1 MRYVCQTKT
10 RTHGN
15 CDGQTGYTVHL
26 VDDPIDLLIQQLLR
40 CLGGFSASE
49 AVQQAYQ
56 QHINEKRSIAQRAQ
70 REAQKTEKDLQNL
83 QNEILKAL
91 NGESAFDLSI
101 LNDMVKKLKVKQEE
115 QLAAL
120 CAAQDEESEE
130 RSTVLQMQG
139 TYNQFVE
146 WADVYESA
154 TMETKKMI
162 AAQLI
167 KRVEVYEGY
176 KFKVELTLS
185 AKQFLDKTN
194 PQIII
199 ENATRGIEIA

>member
-1 MRYVCQTKT
+1 M
-10 RTHGN
+10 
-15 CDGQTGYTVHL
+15 
-26 VDDPIDLLIQQLLR
+26 LIRQLLR
-40 CLGGFSASE
+40 RLGGFSASE
-49 AVQQAYQ
+49 AVDQAYQ
-56 QHINEKRSIAQRAQ
+56 QHISEKRAIVQRVQ

-91 NGESAFDLSI
+91 SGESAFDLSI
-101 LNDMVKKLKVKQEE
+101 LNDMVKGLKAKQEE

-120 CAAQDEESEE
+120 SVAQDEESEE
-130 RSTVLQMQG
+130 RSTIMQMQS

-167 KRVEVYEGY
+167 KRVEVFEGY
-176 KFKVELTLS
+176 KFKVELSLT

-194 PQIII
+194 PQVII
-199 ENATRGIEIA
+199 ENTTRGIEIA